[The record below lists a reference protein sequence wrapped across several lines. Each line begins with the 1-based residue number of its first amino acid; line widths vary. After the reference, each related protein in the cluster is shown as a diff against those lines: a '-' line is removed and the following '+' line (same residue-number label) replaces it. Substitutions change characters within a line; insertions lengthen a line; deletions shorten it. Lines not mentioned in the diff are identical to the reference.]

1 MYYKTE
7 YDSPLGRILL
17 TASETALCGLSFDT
31 QPPCGESESAVFG
44 GNSVLLDVRK
54 WLDAYFTGKR
64 VSPKSLPLEPR
75 GSAFARRVWQII
87 AEIPYGET
95 LTYGD
100 IAKRIAAERGVAKM
114 SAQAVGGAVGGNPI
128 PVIIPCHRVVGAG
141 GNLTGYT
148 GGLDIK
154 TGLLKLE
161 GFDMSRFK
169 FPKSRQ
175 K

>member
-7 YDSPLGRILL
+7 YNSSLGRILL
-17 TASETALCGLSFDT
+17 TASETTLCGLSFDT
-31 QPPCGESESAVFG
+31 HPPCGGSESAVFG
-44 GNSVLLDVRK
+44 DNSVLRDVRK
-54 WLDAYFTGKR
+54 WLDAYFAGER

-75 GSAFARRVWQII
+75 GSAFARCVWQILG
-87 AEIPYGET
+87 EIPYGET

-141 GNLTGYT
+141 GNLTGS
-148 GGLDIK
+148 I
-154 TGLLKLE
+154 
-161 GFDMSRFK
+161 
-169 FPKSRQ
+169 
-175 K
+175 

>member
-31 QPPCGESESAVFG
+31 QPPCDESETAVLG
-44 GNSVLLDVRK
+44 DNSVLRDARK
-54 WLDAYFTGKR
+54 WLDSYFAGER
-64 VSPKSLPLEPR
+64 VSPKSLPLEPH
-75 GSAFARRVWQII
+75 GSAFARRVWQIL

-114 SAQAVGGAVGGNPI
+114 SAQAVGGSVGGNPI
-128 PVIIPCHRVVGAG
+128 PVIIPCHRVVGAY

-154 TGLLKLE
+154 VGLLKLE

-169 FPKSRQ
+169 FPKKRR
-175 K
+175 